1 MSAFCKR
8 MRVLKFLAAKQG
20 FVDQAPDLRFQNL
33 EDPYN
38 ADTAVPV
45 LRIYGVRA
53 LCQQN
58 STRTWCW
65 STRPQGPQGPQRVNC
80 LGH

>member
-1 MSAFCKR
+1 MEIP
-8 MRVLKFLAAKQG
+8 AAKQCS
-20 FVDQAPDLRFQNL
+20 FDQAPDLRFQNP

-53 LCQQN
+53 L
-58 STRTWCW
+58 
-65 STRPQGPQGPQRVNC
+65 
-80 LGH
+80 